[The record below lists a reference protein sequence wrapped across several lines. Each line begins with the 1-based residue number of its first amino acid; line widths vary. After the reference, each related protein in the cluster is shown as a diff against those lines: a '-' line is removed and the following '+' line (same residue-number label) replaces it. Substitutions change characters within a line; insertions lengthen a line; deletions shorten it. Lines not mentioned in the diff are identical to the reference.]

1 MIDVQAREWVD
12 LARYSWAR
20 DLLLPLSSIREHAL
34 TEADAAQQA
43 GSQGA
48 PEASLN
54 LLLLLCAAEQVAAD
68 NLARGG
74 LDLSPLRKAM
84 RGRRFATASFSRLE
98 TFAEGLCSIRATVG
112 ERGIARQLE
121 DLRGLALE
129 VATAI
134 ARGEPRVA
142 VDPSDVARC
151 FPPPESALAGCR
163 MKVPS
168 CFRAQDLSPVDC
180 FELARR
186 FALTAP
192 AGSDALVVG
201 IRTSGSYMA
210 PLVAGWLRSRGFVAR
225 YTTLRPKA
233 PLVGVE
239 SEVIRRQ
246 CASSVLIVDDPPM
259 TGASYLR
266 TAMRLEQCG
275 VARRSITLLVPVGAE
290 SALETGGLAP
300 EFDSYNRVE
309 LPHRELEVRR
319 QLPSPELLSFLAS
332 AVGHPG
338 ALVTPVLSADEVEQQ
353 ARRRH
358 VKQVYEVE
366 GAGRVHVKGVG
377 VGWFGYPARH
387 AVSALS
393 GRIPEV
399 VGFWGT
405 LMVTREVP
413 AGPPTGPPCQDI
425 AAYVATRAQALRLP
439 GRRPSEKF
447 QKDGFYRLA
456 KLMARV
462 HGPLAPLRM
471 ARLRRELAQAV
482 GEAPACLLDGRMGR
496 EEWFDGSPPLKGD
509 FEEHAFDKDDL
520 GLHDPAYDLAGALLE
535 LGPSRAFEASLVSR
549 YAALSGDLKVR
560 SRLTVALLL
569 YGAFLLERRSWEVEG
584 ELGTAAWAGAVQAW
598 LEAEAAMTWSV
609 NRLLGDAFPARPA
622 EQAAVLWSIDVDG
635 VLEDAGLGFPSATP
649 AAALAL
655 QRAHEA
661 GALVVLNSGRSL
673 PELVLRCDAMRLDG
687 AVAEYGS
694 AIWDAMSG
702 LSQSLLDDDEREALG
717 LVRLAASR
725 LSGVHLDSR
734 YRHSVRARRFVGG
747 KLRALGAEQIQPLLE
762 AGGDRVRAIQGV
774 RQTDFISSAHDKGSG
789 LDQLRGRLRFRGA
802 VLAVGDAEPD
812 VPMAVRATRAYAPLH
827 REASLAQAAVH
838 LRADRQRAVLEAV
851 RREHGLVSGKPRPH
865 LPRADAALVDLLALR
880 DSPRAVRA
888 LRAFGPGLL
897 EVFRT

>member
-1 MIDVQAREWVD
+1 LIEVEAREWVD

-20 DLLLPLSSIREHAL
+20 DLLLPVGSIREHAL
-34 TEADAAQQA
+34 AEADAAGHP
-43 GSQGA
+43 GSNGA
-48 PEASLN
+48 PEAALN
-54 LLLLLCAAEQVAAD
+54 FLLLLSAAEQVTAD
-68 NLARGG
+68 YLARGG

-84 RGRRFATASFSRLE
+84 RGKRIAAAALSGLE
-98 TFAEGLCSIRATVG
+98 TVAEHLCSIRASIG

-134 ARGEPRVA
+134 AGGEPRVA
-142 VDPSDVARC
+142 IDPSDVARR
-151 FPPPESALAGCR
+151 FPPPESALTGCR

-168 CFRAQDLSPVDC
+168 CFRAQDLNPLDC

-186 FALTAP
+186 FALTVP
-192 AGSDALVVG
+192 TGSEVLVVG

-210 PLVAGWLRSRGFVAR
+210 PLVAGWLRSRGFAAR

-233 PLVGVE
+233 PLVRLE
-239 SEVIRRQ
+239 ADVIRRHG
-246 CASSVLIVDDPPM
+246 ARSVLIVDDPPM

-266 TAMRLEQCG
+266 TAQRLRQCG
-275 VARRSITLLVPVGAE
+275 VGRRSITFLVPVGAE
-290 SALETGGLAP
+290 NALDAGGLAP
-300 EFDSYNRVE
+300 EFDRYNRVE
-309 LPHRELEVRR
+309 LRHQELEIRR
-319 QLPSPELLSFLAS
+319 QLPSPELLAYLAS
-332 AVGHPG
+332 ALGHPG
-338 ALVTPVLSADEVEQQ
+338 AQVTPVLPADEVERQ

-387 AVSALS
+387 AASALS

-405 LMVTREVP
+405 LMVTREVTVGP
-413 AGPPTGPPCQDI
+413 TAGPRGSDV

-439 GRRPSEKF
+439 ARRTSEKF
-447 QKDGFYRLA
+447 EKDAFYRLA

-471 ARLRRELAQAV
+471 ARLRRELARAA
-482 GEAPACLLDGRMGR
+482 GEGPACLIDGRMGR
-496 EEWFDGSPPLKGD
+496 DEWLEGSPALKRD

-535 LGPSRAFEASLVSR
+535 LGPNRAFEESLVSS
-549 YAALSGDLKVR
+549 YVALSGDLKVR
-560 SRLTVALLL
+560 SRLTLALLL
-569 YGAFLLERRSWEVEG
+569 YGAFLLERRSWEVKG
-584 ELGTAAWAGAVQAW
+584 ELGTSAWPGAVQAW
-598 LEAEAAMTWSV
+598 LEAEAVLTWSV
-609 NRLLGDAFPARPA
+609 NRLLGDAFPVRRA
-622 EQAAVLWSIDVDG
+622 EHDGVLWSIDVDG
-635 VLEDAGLGFPSATP
+635 VLEDAGLGFPAATP

-673 PELVLRCDAMRLDG
+673 PELVLRCDALRLDG

-702 LSQSLLDDDEREALG
+702 LSQSLLDDDDREALA
-717 LVRLAASR
+717 LVRLAANR
-725 LSGVHLDSR
+725 LRGVHLDSR
-734 YRHSVRARRFVGG
+734 YRYSVRARRFVNG
-747 KLRALGAEQIQPLLE
+747 KLRALAAEQIQTLLE
-762 AGGDRVRAIQGV
+762 AGGDRVRIIQGV
-774 RQTDFISSAHDKGSG
+774 GQTDFISAAHDKGSG
-789 LDQLRGRLRFRGA
+789 LDRLRARLHFRGG
-802 VLAVGDAEPD
+802 VLTVGDAEPD
-812 VPMAVRATRAYAPLH
+812 VPVAVRATRAYAP
-827 REASLAQAAVH
+827 RYGDVSLVRAAVH
-838 LRADRQRAVLEAV
+838 LRADRQMAVLEAV
-851 RREHGLVSGKPRPH
+851 RREHGSSCGKPQQD
-865 LPRADAALVDLLALR
+865 LPAADSALVRLLALR
-880 DSPRAVRA
+880 DASRPVRA